1 MSQIQQAIQVS
12 GRPTGVVHPITAVLR
27 AMSTAITARRTPTRG
42 HEHVPFDVELH
53 MAPPFGS
60 IDARSF

>member
-1 MSQIQQAIQVS
+1 MSQIQQAIQLS
-12 GRPTGVVHPITAVLR
+12 SRPTGVVDPITAVLR

-42 HEHVPFDVELH
+42 DEHVPFDVELH

-60 IDARSF
+60 FDARSF

>member
-12 GRPTGVVHPITAVLR
+12 GRPAGVVHPITAVLR
-27 AMSTAITARRTPTRG
+27 AVSTAITARRTRTRG
-42 HEHVPFDVELH
+42 HKHVAFDVELH

-60 IDARSF
+60 SDARSF

>member
-42 HEHVPFDVELH
+42 PEHVPFDVELH

-60 IDARSF
+60 SDPRSF

>member
-1 MSQIQQAIQVS
+1 LSQIQQAIQVS
-12 GRPTGVVHPITAVLR
+12 GRPTRVGHPITDLFR

-42 HEHVPFDVELH
+42 EEPVPFDVELH

-60 IDARSF
+60 SDSRSF